1 LKDWVRSGWLIEHVT
16 SAQEIIEL
24 LEVADRDLAESQTQG
39 LNPDWR
45 LSIAYNSA
53 LQTATAALAASGFRA
68 AREAHHYR
76 VIQSLAHTVG
86 ADAKLITQFDR
97 FRKKRN
103 VGSYER
109 AGMVSEREAKE
120 MFHLARRLRREVENW
135 LRANHPEL
143 ITL

>member
-1 LKDWVRSGWLIEHVT
+1 MTKVCSLQDFNERLLSPF
-16 SAQEIIEL
+16 SAITEPP
-24 LEVADRDLAESQTQG
+24 VVS
-39 LNPDWR
+39 
-45 LSIAYNSA
+45 
-53 LQTATAALAASGFRA
+53 